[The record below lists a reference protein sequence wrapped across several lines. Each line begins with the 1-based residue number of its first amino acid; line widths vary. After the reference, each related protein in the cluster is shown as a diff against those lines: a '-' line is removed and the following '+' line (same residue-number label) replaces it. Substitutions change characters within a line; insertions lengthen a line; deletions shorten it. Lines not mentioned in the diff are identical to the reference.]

1 MNVSC
6 LRLGET
12 VRYREGERDVSVCGE
27 SGCLLGA
34 CEAAQVQSGSPDVD
48 GKATQRAGM
57 KESLTSLGSTSFVSQ
72 WHSLVGMAKSQ
83 ESLIDF

>member
-1 MNVSC
+1 MNVRC

-12 VRYREGERDVSVCGE
+12 VRYREGERDVSVCGK

-48 GKATQRAGM
+48 GKATQRAGHEG
-57 KESLTSLGSTSFVSQ
+57 KFDLLGFNLLCLSVALSSGNGKKPRKFN
-72 WHSLVGMAKSQ
+72 
-83 ESLIDF
+83 

>member
-48 GKATQRAGM
+48 GR
-57 KESLTSLGSTSFVSQ
+57 ELT
-72 WHSLVGMAKSQ
+72 
-83 ESLIDF
+83 